1 MGVSASSDPAT
12 LSSDYHRIICS
23 HQQIRWATTFNT
35 TMIPVLRLLTTL
47 GMLVGAI
54 PLSVS
59 AQTGVDD
66 PLLARGE
73 YVFRISGCSHCH
85 TAENGAQLAGGR
97 ALVTPFGT
105 FYTPNITSHETA
117 GIGAWSVD
125 DFQRALHQGVSP
137 DGSDYYPAFPY
148 TSYTG
153 IRAEDVRALYAYIFT
168 LPASEQA
175 NRDHELA
182 WFLQWRV
189 AAWAWKWL
197 FFNAGE
203 FQQQAGQSEQWNRGA
218 YLAEAMGHCA
228 ECHTPRDIFGALRA
242 DLAYAGNAQ
251 GPEDELVPNI
261 TSHDT
266 GIGDWS
272 RTDLLEFLQFGELP
286 DGEYAAGSMDPV
298 IEGIRHLTP
307 EDRDALTDYLRALPP
322 IDNRVSG

>member
-1 MGVSASSDPAT
+1 M
-12 LSSDYHRIICS
+12 
-23 HQQIRWATTFNT
+23 
-35 TMIPVLRLLTTL
+35 RLLAVASAL
-47 GMLVGAI
+47 LAASPMSAI
-54 PLSVS
+54 
-59 AQTGVDD
+59 AQTQADD
-66 PLLARGE
+66 SLLARGE
-73 YVFRISGCSHCH
+73 YVLKISGCSHCH
-85 TAENGAQLAGGR
+85 TAEDGALLAGGR

-105 FYTPNITSHETA
+105 FYTPNITSHKTA

-125 DFQRALHQGVSP
+125 DFQRALHEGVSP

-148 TSYTG
+148 TSYTR
-153 IRAEDVRALYAYIFT
+153 IVADDLRALHTYILS
-168 LPASEQA
+168 LPASEQP
-175 NRDHELA
+175 NRAHELA

-203 FQQQAGQSEQWNRGA
+203 FQRQAGQSEQWNRGA
-218 YLAEAMGHCA
+218 YLAEAMGHCG
-228 ECHTPRDIFGALRA
+228 ECHTSRNIFGALRA

-307 EDRDALTDYLRALPP
+307 GDREALTDYLRALPP
-322 IDNRVSG
+322 IENRISN

>member
-1 MGVSASSDPAT
+1 MS
-12 LSSDYHRIICS
+12 
-23 HQQIRWATTFNT
+23 
-35 TMIPVLRLLTTL
+35 PVLRLLTAL
-47 GMLVGAI
+47 GVLISAV
-54 PLSVS
+54 PLSVN
-59 AQTGVDD
+59 AQTGNDD
-66 PLLARGE
+66 PALARGE

-105 FYTPNITSHETA
+105 FYTPNITSHKTA

-137 DGSDYYPAFPY
+137 DNNDYYPAFPF
-148 TSYTG
+148 TSYTL
-153 IRAEDVRALYAYIFT
+153 IHTEDVRALYTYILS
-168 LPASEQA
+168 LPASEQV

-242 DLAYAGNAQ
+242 DLAYAGNEQ

-272 RTDLLEFLQFGELP
+272 RTDLVEFLQFGELP
-286 DGEYAAGSMDPV
+286 NGEYAAGSMDPV

-322 IDNRVSG
+322 IDNRVGG